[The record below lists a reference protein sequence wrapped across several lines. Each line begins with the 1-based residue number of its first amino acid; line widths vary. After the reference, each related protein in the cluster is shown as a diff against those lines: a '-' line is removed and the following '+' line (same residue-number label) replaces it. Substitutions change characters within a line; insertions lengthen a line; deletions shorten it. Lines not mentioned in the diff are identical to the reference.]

1 LPTEIEILKATSAM
15 EARPMDM
22 TFSWRMATPFIL
34 LCITFAIA
42 PLAHSQAAE
51 SHANLEL
58 VAERSAPASGEPL
71 WVGLLFRL
79 DPGWHIYWQNPGDS
93 GEPPKVQW
101 HLPKGFRAAGY
112 FDWPT
117 PIRLGSGSVVDYGY
131 EGKVFLMSPIT
142 VPTGAKA
149 SAIAAIAAEVKY
161 VVCSEICIPGKAHVT
176 LSIPSSGETAA
187 QTIDSH
193 ELFQQTRG
201 QLPWPGPPGWRTS
214 VVSDKDHF
222 IVSVRGVPPPRRV
235 TFFPLRP
242 GVIENSAPQVLDSAE
257 DGFRLTLKKS
267 DQYTSYPLLR
277 GILVLDS
284 SRGVQISAMILA
296 SAAQR

>member
-1 LPTEIEILKATSAM
+1 MGMQHL
-15 EARPMDM
+15 
-22 TFSWRMATPFIL
+22 WRRAVL
-34 LCITFAIA
+34 LMLVSMVSAIA
-42 PLAHSQAAE
+42 PPTYAQNAETE
-51 SHANLEL
+51 SHATIEL
-58 VAERSAPASGEPL
+58 IAERSAPEPGEPL

-101 HLPKGFRAAGY
+101 QLPKGFRAAGY

-149 SAIAAIAAEVKY
+149 SAIAAITADVKY
-161 VVCSEICIPGKAHVT
+161 IVCSDICIPGKAHET
-176 LSIPSSGETAA
+176 LSIPGSANTALP
-187 QTIDSH
+187 TEDPT
-193 ELFQQTRG
+193 ELFKKTRE
-201 QLPWPGPPGWRTS
+201 QLPKPGPPGS
-214 VVSDKDHF
+214 KVSAVADKDHF
-222 IVSVRGVPPPRRV
+222 ILTVRGVSTPQRV
-235 TFFPLRP
+235 SFFPLRP
-242 GVIENSAPQVLDSAE
+242 GVIENSAPQVLESTG

-267 DQYTSYPLLR
+267 DQYTTYPLLR

-284 SRGVQISAMILA
+284 SRAFQIQATILA
-296 SAAQR
+296 RAE